1 MKTGNSCACAKC
13 SCSYD
18 SSTEISAAI
27 SVLVLTFV
35 SEPQIA
41 LKTTDLGFW
50 SGLVQQINNETGVF
64 IFCSS
69 NFSCGFVVRNI

>member
-13 SCSYD
+13 SCSCD

-27 SVLVLTFV
+27 SVLVLTFA

-50 SGLVQQINNETGVF
+50 SGLVQQIHNETGVF
-64 IFCSS
+64 IFVQVIL
-69 NFSCGFVVRNI
+69 VVVLL